1 MFVGV
6 PKEIKNNESRVALT
20 PAGAHSLAQNHT
32 VLVESGAGLGSAI
45 TDEQYISAGAT
56 IVTSADELW
65 ERSDLILKVKE
76 PVAVEYPR
84 MRQGQVI
91 FTYLHLAAD
100 KELTLALMASGATA
114 IAYETVE
121 VNRTLPLLAPMSEVA
136 GRMSIQVGAAA
147 LQRPNGGRG
156 VLLGGVPGVKPGK
169 VVILGG
175 GVAGLSAAAIAHG
188 MRADVSI
195 LDVNLNRLAEIDN
208 IFHGQVKTIASS
220 ALAIEEELLTADL
233 VIGSVLIPGAKA
245 PKLVT
250 DTLVSRMKPG
260 SVLVDIAIDQGGCF
274 EGSHATTHADPTFA
288 VHNSLYYCVAN
299 MPGAVPA
306 TSTYALSNATI
317 KYALALANKG
327 WERALNDDAALA
339 AGLNIHDGKIMYA
352 AVASAHN
359 L

>member
-1 MFVGV
+1 MRSIEVFVGV

-20 PAGAHSLAQNHT
+20 PAGAHSLAQNHM
-32 VLVESGAGLGSAI
+32 VLIESGAGLGSAI

-76 PVAVEYPR
+76 PIAVEYPR

-195 LDVNLNRLAEIDN
+195 LDVNLDRPGLITMTFDYPAVILREFRFLKEIGP
-208 IFHGQVKTIASS
+208 IFARDDESGG
-220 ALAIEEELLTADL
+220 EG
-233 VIGSVLIPGAKA
+233 IG
-245 PKLVT
+245 
-250 DTLVSRMKPG
+250 
-260 SVLVDIAIDQGGCF
+260 
-274 EGSHATTHADPTFA
+274 
-288 VHNSLYYCVAN
+288 
-299 MPGAVPA
+299 
-306 TSTYALSNATI
+306 
-317 KYALALANKG
+317 
-327 WERALNDDAALA
+327 
-339 AGLNIHDGKIMYA
+339 
-352 AVASAHN
+352 
-359 L
+359 